1 MNYRLLSVAIF
12 MISFIF
18 TIPVLALNPSKE
30 YKVTPDKFGM
40 QYKEEKVKTTDGA
53 VLNAWFF
60 ENSKKSIN
68 WVVISG
74 SGDGNMA
81 DHLEIVNS
89 FLSAGYNVAT
99 YDYRGYG
106 ASSEFAIDKDIFIYP
121 QFITDLNTIL
131 DHLRKSRAITKF
143 DLFGLNIG
151 AGLSIGV
158 GANRTETK
166 KIIADGPW
174 TSLEGMKS
182 KLKDKTGKE
191 VNMPFGYDK
200 TYEPIYAFEKPKGPL
215 KSMMIIVSPMD
226 PVIGPSDVKSIKGVT
241 EVYIVKNS
249 PTNADN
255 FSTDK
260 NTYFEKISKFL
271 GGK

>member
-1 MNYRLLSVAIF
+1 MNKLKIRFTFLISLLI
-12 MISFIF
+12 ISQSI
-18 TIPVLALNPSKE
+18 LALNPSRE

-60 ENSKKSIN
+60 ENARKSPN

-89 FLSAGYNVAT
+89 FLSAGYNVAA

-106 ASSEFAIDKDIFIYP
+106 TSSEFKIDPDLFIYP
-121 QFITDLNTIL
+121 QFISDLNAIL
-131 DHLRKSRAITKF
+131 DYLRKSRAITKF
-143 DLFGLNIG
+143 DLYGLNIG

-191 VNMPFGYDK
+191 PVMPFGYDK

-215 KSMMIIVSPMD
+215 KSLMIIVSQMD
-226 PVIGPSDVKSIKGVT
+226 PIVGPSDVKSLKGVT
-241 EVYIVKNS
+241 EVYVVKNS

>member
-1 MNYRLLSVAIF
+1 MVAFGILPGYALS
-12 MISFIF
+12 
-18 TIPVLALNPSKE
+18 PSRE

-40 QYKEEKVKTTDGA
+40 QFKEERVKTPDGA
-53 VLNAWFF
+53 ELNAWFF
-60 ENSKKSIN
+60 ENTKKSIN

-81 DHLEIVNS
+81 DNLEIVNS

-106 ASSEFAIDKDIFIYP
+106 SSSEFKIDPDLFIYP
-121 QFITDLNTIL
+121 QFITDLNAIL
-131 DHLRKSRAITKF
+131 DYLRKSRAITKF

-166 KIIADGPW
+166 RIIADGPW

-182 KLKDKTGKE
+182 KFKDKAGKE
-191 VNMPFGYDK
+191 VNMPFGFDK
-200 TYEPIYAFEKPKGPL
+200 NHEPIYAFDKPKGPM
-215 KSMMIIVSPMD
+215 KSMMVIVSNQD
-226 PVIGPSDVKSIKGVT
+226 PIVGPSDVKSIKGVS
-241 EVYIVKNS
+241 EVYVVKNS

>member
-1 MNYRLLSVAIF
+1 MKNTFLLLLSLIAITHT
-12 MISFIF
+12 SS
-18 TIPVLALNPSKE
+18 ALNPSRD

-40 QYKEEKVKTTDGA
+40 QYKEEKVKTSDGA

-60 ENSKKSIN
+60 ELPKKSPN

-81 DHLEIVNS
+81 DNLEIVNS
-89 FLSAGYNVAT
+89 FMSAGFNVAT

-106 ASSEFAIDKDIFIYP
+106 TSSDFKIDPDLYIYP
-121 QFITDLNTIL
+121 QFITDLNAVL

-143 DLFGLNIG
+143 DLYGLNIG

-158 GANRTETK
+158 GANRPETK
-166 KIIADGPW
+166 RIIADGPW

-182 KLKDKTGKE
+182 KIKDKTGKE
-191 VNMPFGYDK
+191 VTMPFGFDK
-200 TYEPIYAFEKPKGPL
+200 NHEPIYAFDKPKGPL
-215 KSMMIIVSPMD
+215 KQVLVIISAQD
-226 PVIGPSDVKSIKGVT
+226 PIVGPSDVKGIKGVS
-241 EVYIVKNS
+241 EVYVVKNS

-260 NTYFEKISKFL
+260 NAYFEKISKFL
-271 GGK
+271 ASK